1 MIWDMKYS
9 ERSETLFSEET
20 MSKSTKNQIIK
31 AEYIPSASHDEIDTR
46 SSFKLPVDDLS
57 DLGSTFAII
66 ASEIGRAI
74 DDSHNSEGLY
84 RCVFPEGV
92 TGKLATFKDNPE
104 YNLGTIIN
112 ENGLAGQARW
122 KPFEAKSAIMSINPA
137 VIAIAVAV
145 FNINQKLDQI
155 EDTTREILQFLQQ
168 DKESVLEATVNT
180 LADIFDHYRF
190 NSDNDLWKVSQL
202 TVVTTIKGKAEQ
214 SIIFYRKE
222 IEKAIRETRRLHVNY
237 QVDKAG
243 RKIQHHFKYYQLGVY
258 LYAYASFLEV
268 VLNGN
273 FRKDYLDHICEKLR
287 EYSQQYRF
295 DYTEIYDRLESYT
308 KSSVETIALKGIGK
322 ASKGIG
328 SAIGRIPVVSRGPVD
343 EALIAAGN
351 SAKNLSRKHSNST
364 MRAFRNNRD
373 AGIQLF
379 LENID
384 KVNQISNK
392 PVEILFN
399 RDMVYI
405 TVDPGRISEIEER
418 ESTGKM
424 E

>member
-1 MIWDMKYS
+1 
-9 ERSETLFSEET
+9 
-20 MSKSTKNQIIK
+20 MSKSTNNQIIK
-31 AEYIPSASHDEIDTR
+31 AEYFPSVPRHEIAAR
-46 SSFKLPVDDLS
+46 SSFKLPVNDLLS
-57 DLGSTFAII
+57 LGNAFGVI
-66 ASEIGRAI
+66 ASEVVRAAGS
-74 DDSHNSEGLY
+74 SHNSEGLY

-92 TGKLATFKDNPE
+92 TGKLATFINHPE

-122 KPFEAKSAIMSINPA
+122 KPVETKSAIMSINPTA
-137 VIAIAVAV
+137 IAIAVAV
-145 FNINQKLDQI
+145 FNINQKLEQI

-168 DKESVLEATVNT
+168 DKESELEASVNN

-222 IEKAIRETRRLHVNY
+222 IEKAVRETSRLHANY
-237 QVDKAG
+237 QVDKVG

-268 VLNGN
+268 MLNGN
-273 FRKDYLDHICEKLR
+273 FQKEYLDYISEKLR

-295 DYTEIYDRLESYT
+295 DYTEIYDRLESYA
-308 KSSVETIALKGIGK
+308 KSSVETMALKGIGK

-328 SAIGRIPVVSRGPVD
+328 SAIGKIPVVSRGPVD

-351 SAKNLSRKHSNST
+351 TAKNLSRKHSNST
-364 MRAFRNNRD
+364 MRTFRNNRD

-384 KVNQISNK
+384 KVNQICNK
-392 PVEILFN
+392 PVEILFD

-405 TVDPGRISEIEER
+405 TVDTGRITDIEEH
-418 ESTGKM
+418 ESIGKM

>member
-1 MIWDMKYS
+1 
-9 ERSETLFSEET
+9 
-20 MSKSTKNQIIK
+20 MSKSTNNQIIK
-31 AEYIPSASHDEIDTR
+31 AEYFPSVPRHEIAAR
-46 SSFKLPVDDLS
+46 SSFKLPVNDLLS
-57 DLGSTFAII
+57 LGNAFGVI
-66 ASEIGRAI
+66 ASEVVRAAGS
-74 DDSHNSEGLY
+74 SHNSEGLY

-92 TGKLATFKDNPE
+92 TGKLATFINHPE

-122 KPFEAKSAIMSINPA
+122 KPVETKSAIMSINPTA
-137 VIAIAVAV
+137 IAIAVAV
-145 FNINQKLDQI
+145 FNINQKLEQI

-168 DKESVLEATVNT
+168 DKESELEASVNN

-214 SIIFYRKE
+214 SIFFYRKE
-222 IEKAIRETRRLHVNY
+222 IEKAVRETSRLHANY

-268 VLNGN
+268 MLNGN
-273 FRKDYLDHICEKLR
+273 FQKEYLDYISEKLR

-295 DYTEIYDRLESYT
+295 DYTEIYDRLESYA
-308 KSSVETIALKGIGK
+308 KSSVETMALKGIGK

-328 SAIGRIPVVSRGPVD
+328 SAIGKIPVVSRGPVD

-351 SAKNLSRKHSNST
+351 TAKNLSRKHSNST
-364 MRAFRNNRD
+364 MRTFRNNRD

-384 KVNQISNK
+384 KVNQICNK
-392 PVEILFN
+392 PVEILFD

-405 TVDPGRISEIEER
+405 TVDTGRITDIEEH
-418 ESTGKM
+418 ESIGKM